1 MSNNYTV
8 LHLHS
13 DMSNGVT
20 NIDSVTKYQDYVKR
34 AQELNMTA
42 LAFSEHGSVF
52 DWHGKKEAIEKAG
65 MKYIHAAEFYI
76 TEKINLDESG
86 NPIKLRDNWHCLL
99 IARNFEG
106 VKEIKDYAFE
116 SSEYITSVTLP
127 QSLTHIGRCA
137 FDRCRMT
144 SVVIPENVCYIAEH
158 AFGWVSTKLQSVT
171 LGRGVMSIG
180 DEAFGYPKYN
190 KKLRIYVPAGMKKEY
205 CARKGFEI
213 YKSKIKEIKE

>member
-20 NIDSVTKYQDYVKR
+20 NIDSVTKYHDYVKR

-76 TEKINLDESG
+76 TEKIDADEDG

-99 IARNFEG
+99 IARNFDG
-106 VKEIKDYAFE
+106 VKEINRLASKSFNRKDGSYYYAPRIQFGDLINT
-116 SSEYITSVTLP
+116 SSNVIISTACLGGILNRASDNIQKRFLDFIIKNKE
-127 QSLTHIGRCA
+127 RC
-137 FDRCRMT
+137 FLE
-144 SVVIPENVCYIAEH
+144 IQHHNVLDQ
-158 AFGWVSTKLQSVT
+158 KN
-171 LGRGVMSIG
+171 
-180 DEAFGYPKYN
+180 YN
-190 KKLRIYVPAGMKKEY
+190 KKLP
-205 CARKGFEI
+205 
-213 YKSKIKEIKE
+213 